1 MAYIEIKQRKDGQVG
16 YVVRWRANGSRT
28 GKRESEIFD
37 DRKAAERFRDLV
49 KGHGE
54 QWPPG
59 WIRGQGFVAD
69 LCSPEEMFEPF
80 AMKQIE
86 LLTGVQGDTRAKYR
100 RLVEQNMSPWF
111 KSYSV
116 RDGEGGITREMVQ
129 RWVNDLA
136 AGRPAPHDPKDRR
149 PRTKYKPKT
158 IANQHGL
165 LHAILQAAV
174 DAEPPLRSTNPCDFT
189 RLPRLDGEQ
198 VEEEMVFLEREE
210 FAWVHRCL
218 AEDAR
223 DLAEALAETG
233 ARWGE
238 VTALQPRDLCR
249 RNGLPAIRIQR
260 AWKRDEDGRPY
271 LGAPKTK
278 KSRRTIVITSR
289 LERMLRR
296 RAKGKAPDDLLFTG
310 PEGGRWDAGTFRRL
324 RWVPAIE
331 RAAQEFGLTKR
342 PRIHD
347 LRHSHASWLIAAKVP
362 LPAIQAR
369 LGHESITTTVDRYG
383 HLLDA
388 LDGEVLAAVEWA
400 MDPAAPLPGALRL
413 TGSADA
419 ANGMR
424 QVPHQRSGPVPNGWT
439 NADRTPGAEPAQ
451 GIGPVFVV
459 TLGGQ
464 EVAFADRDLAQ
475 QVADQWND
483 DHAEEMEA
491 LRVRGWPEDKVARR
505 GAVGPEEVERWVGG
519 EPVWTRMPH
528 RQFVHFATA
537 AYRADGT
544 LAYEPLPVTSR
555 WTWEFEGDSFT
566 VRAAEHRVGQE
577 SVGRPAVHQEGRR
590 VERGHLAGGAAQH
603 GHRSRRRQGRPDVRG
618 VDDRRERESE
628 GPGQAHR
635 RQLVRRPGLRLRGV
649 GQDRSGHRRL
659 RQAEARCDVHVPDLR
674 LRRRP
679 VRDVLV
685 AVGRLPHRSLRDLPR
700 PAGVFHDRLDEAG
713 RHPDHAH
720 RSR

>member
-1 MAYIEIKQRKDGQVG
+1 MAYVQERRRADGGVS
-16 YVVRWRANGSRT
+16 YVVRWRAGGVRG
-28 GKRESEIFD
+28 GKLESEVFAE
-37 DRKAAERFRDLV
+37 REAADRFRDLV
-49 KGHGE
+49 NGFGQ

-69 LCSPEEMFEPF
+69 LRSPEEMFEPF

-165 LHAILQAAV
+165 LHALLQAAV
-174 DAEPPLRSTNPCDFT
+174 DAEPPLRSSNPCDFT

-249 RNGLPAIRIQR
+249 RNGRPAVRIQR

-400 MDPAAPLPGALRL
+400 MDPAAPLPGFLL
-413 TGSADA
+413 HSGLADA
-419 ANGMR
+419 MKGMP
-424 QVPHQRSGPVPNGWT
+424 QLPHQSPGAMPNGWT
-439 NADRTPGAEPAQ
+439 GAADVTWPGPVH

-459 TLGGQ
+459 TLAGR
-464 EVAFADRDLAQ
+464 EVPFADRDLAQ
-475 QVADQWND
+475 QVVDQWND
-483 DHAEEMEA
+483 DHAEEMDA
-491 LRVRGWPEDKVARR
+491 LRACGWPEDKVTLR
-505 GAVGPEEVERWVGG
+505 GATGPEERERWTGG
-519 EPVWTRMPH
+519 GPVWRRMPS
-528 RQFVHFATA
+528 RQLVHSATV

-544 LAYEPLPVTSR
+544 LAHEPLPVTSR
-555 WTWEFEGDSFT
+555 WTWEFEQETFT
-566 VRAAEHRVGQE
+566 LSTAEHRTAL
-577 SVGRPAVHQEGRR
+577 RPDGTMETHIRGINKAAVREVFDRVCGGTAKACAQRSHSI
-590 VERGHLAGGAAQH
+590 VERTH
-603 GHRSRRRQGRPDVRG
+603 G
-618 VDDRRERESE
+618 
-628 GPGQAHR
+628 
-635 RQLVRRPGLRLRGV
+635 
-649 GQDRSGHRRL
+649 
-659 RQAEARCDVHVPDLR
+659 
-674 LRRRP
+674 
-679 VRDVLV
+679 
-685 AVGRLPHRSLRDLPR
+685 
-700 PAGVFHDRLDEAG
+700 
-713 RHPDHAH
+713 
-720 RSR
+720 

>member
-1 MAYIEIKQRKDGQVG
+1 MRCFGWARSGHIGSVTVLTVAYIEIKQRKDGQVC

-69 LCSPEEMFEPF
+69 LRSPEEMFEPF

-174 DAEPPLRSTNPCDFT
+174 DAEPPLRSSNPCDFT

-296 RAKGKAPDDLLFTG
+296 RAKGKAPDGLLFTG

-400 MDPAAPLPGALRL
+400 MDPAAPLPGFLL
-413 TGSADA
+413 HSGLADA
-419 ANGMR
+419 MKGMPL
-424 QVPHQRSGPVPNGWT
+424 VPHQSPGAMPNGWT
-439 NADRTPGAEPAQ
+439 GAADVTWPGPVH

-459 TLGGQ
+459 TLAGR
-464 EVAFADRDLAQ
+464 EVPFADRDLAQ
-475 QVADQWND
+475 QVVDQWND
-483 DHAEEMEA
+483 DHADEMDA
-491 LRVRGWPEDKVARR
+491 LRACGWPEDKVTLR
-505 GAVGPEEVERWVGG
+505 GATGPEERERWTGG
-519 EPVWTRMPH
+519 GPVWRRMPS
-528 RQFVHFATA
+528 RQLVHSATV

-544 LAYEPLPVTSR
+544 LAHEPLPVTSR
-555 WTWEFEGDSFT
+555 WTWEFEQETFT
-566 VRAAEHRVGQE
+566 LSTAEHRT
-577 SVGRPAVHQEGRR
+577 A
-590 VERGHLAGGAAQH
+590 L
-603 GHRSRRRQGRPDVRG
+603 RPDGTMETHIRGINKAAVRE
-618 VDDRRERESE
+618 VFDRVC
-628 GPGQAHR
+628 GGT
-635 RQLVRRPGLRLRGV
+635 
-649 GQDRSGHRRL
+649 
-659 RQAEARCDVHVPDLR
+659 ARVCAQSTH
-674 LRRRP
+674 
-679 VRDVLV
+679 
-685 AVGRLPHRSLRDLPR
+685 G
-700 PAGVFHDRLDEAG
+700 
-713 RHPDHAH
+713 
-720 RSR
+720 